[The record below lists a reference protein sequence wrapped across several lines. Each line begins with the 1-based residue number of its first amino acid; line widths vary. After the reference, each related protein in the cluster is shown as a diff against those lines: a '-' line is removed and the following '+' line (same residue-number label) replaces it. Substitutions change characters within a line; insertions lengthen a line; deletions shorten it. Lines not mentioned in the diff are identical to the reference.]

1 MATVKLGALTTEVQD
16 RPQPK
21 VFRISSVAFEVT
33 DKAQKKQVRFSS
45 GIIEETQAFPN
56 IVILAK

>member
-1 MATVKLGALTTEVQD
+1 MATLKLGALTAEVQD
-16 RPQPK
+16 QPQPK
-21 VFRISSVAFEVT
+21 VFRLNSVALEVT

-45 GIIEETQAFPN
+45 AIIENTQVFPN